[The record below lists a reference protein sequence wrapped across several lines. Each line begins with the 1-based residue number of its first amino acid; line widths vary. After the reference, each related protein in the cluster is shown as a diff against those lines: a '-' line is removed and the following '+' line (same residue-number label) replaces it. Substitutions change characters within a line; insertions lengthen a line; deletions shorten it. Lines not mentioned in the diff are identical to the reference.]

1 MDLFEPTPSSAVNSS
16 LTAVNSLTQFT
27 PKTFS
32 NLISFKLDEEDFL
45 PWKKQASAAIRLN
58 KLQDHLK
65 KEKMPQRFKSK
76 EDKESEI
83 ESE

>member
-1 MDLFEPTPSSAVNSS
+1 ME
-16 LTAVNSLTQFT
+16 
-27 PKTFS
+27 
-32 NLISFKLDEEDFL
+32 
-45 PWKKQASAAIRLN
+45 KQASTAIRLN

-83 ESE
+83 ESEEYVNWE